1 MMLPVDPSLMMPCK
15 RGSRPV
21 VCRGAETLAESGFGG
36 GATLACMGARDG
48 AAVRAQ
54 WGFALAALA
63 L

>member
-1 MMLPVDPSLMMPCK
+1 M
-15 RGSRPV
+15 
-21 VCRGAETLAESGFGG
+21 CRGAETLEESGFGD